1 MVQTVTYT
9 IIISIYHSNSHSLL
23 LTNKYNYIRLI
34 LKTDIIAILQYN
46 NNIIMA
52 SNWFANFVIDDS
64 NNNNDNVELQ
74 WSNSNSNDSINNDEE
89 AIVDNI
95 PVDDTIDNESVNN
108 NNNIAIDNNN
118 STRRN
123 YSVPL
128 SKVVIILLAA
138 FALSLGIGWGS
149 GYGIAEKI
157 WSNRNK
163 AAASSGKVLR

>member
-1 MVQTVTYT
+1 
-9 IIISIYHSNSHSLL
+9 
-23 LTNKYNYIRLI
+23 
-34 LKTDIIAILQYN
+34 
-46 NNIIMA
+46 MA

-95 PVDDTIDNESVNN
+95 PDVDDDESVNN

-118 STRRN
+118 NNGTRRN
-123 YSVPL
+123 YSLPL
-128 SKVVIILLAA
+128 SKVVILLLAV
-138 FALSLGIGWGS
+138 FALFLGVGYGS

-157 WSNRNK
+157 FSIRNK
-163 AAASSGKVLR
+163 AAASSGKVLRCFVVFVFIIMWCGVFHVVQYDMSLGVIWY